1 MMLSDE
7 IAYER
12 KTIPQAWPESEKAE
26 LMRLRLV
33 EGRDWSE
40 IAVILKRSEA
50 AVKSKFKYEQCQ
62 PQNLKAAIGGREP
75 VPASV
80 LAEQTRRIAA
90 WSQRTLTAAAMGD
103 PPPGFSALGGEGS
116 CVSEPIEIRA
126 AQDGDRPSLHGKMLG
141 KALALIAEIGRR
153 DAPMPIPDT
162 CLTCAFREGTM
173 PNQTAGTGMVALNC
187 VLRIDTDR
195 FACHH
200 GPERR
205 PAATALR
212 GIYCRDAG
220 PVL

>member
-75 VPASV
+75 VPANV

-103 PPPGFSALGGEGS
+103 PPPGFSALDR
-116 CVSEPIEIRA
+116 RA
-126 AQDGDRPSLHGKMLG
+126 
-141 KALALIAEIGRR
+141 IA
-153 DAPMPIPDT
+153 
-162 CLTCAFREGTM
+162 
-173 PNQTAGTGMVALNC
+173 
-187 VLRIDTDR
+187 
-195 FACHH
+195 
-200 GPERR
+200 
-205 PAATALR
+205 
-212 GIYCRDAG
+212 
-220 PVL
+220 